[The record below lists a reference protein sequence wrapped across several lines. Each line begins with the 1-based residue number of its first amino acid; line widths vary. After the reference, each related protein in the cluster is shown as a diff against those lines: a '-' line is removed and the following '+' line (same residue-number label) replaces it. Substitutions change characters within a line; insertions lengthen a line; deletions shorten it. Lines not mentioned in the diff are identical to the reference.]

1 MYTIIRYTQC
11 AKTMS
16 DSECSSVTDT
26 DLSSVCSDSTFSGE
40 SINKC
45 LYDSEP
51 EYSESEYKAQS
62 IRDSSESLS

>member
-45 LYDSEP
+45 LYDSQKCRHSFEIA
-51 EYSESEYKAQS
+51 EKVLLFYA
-62 IRDSSESLS
+62 